1 MLKVVWTP
9 SMMSAPGLRFH
20 GLTGDRQGQYSVSV
34 SGFWRIVFAF
44 VGQDATNVDLV
55 DYH

>member
-1 MLKVVWTP
+1 
-9 SMMSAPGLRFH
+9 MMSAPGLRFR

-44 VGQDATNVDLV
+44 SGEDATIVDLA